1 MVQLLISILYKLRV
15 VAFHRNSAGAVFPVV
30 SHIRLCPEMK
40 RKASQDQCPVQTL
53 CLQHYVPFCGQGVC
67 WGVPAIPLLAA
78 PDRAGK
84 WGSVA
89 APGDLHSLVTEVR
102 LSL

>member
-1 MVQLLISILYKLRV
+1 
-15 VAFHRNSAGAVFPVV
+15 
-30 SHIRLCPEMK
+30 
-40 RKASQDQCPVQTL
+40 
-53 CLQHYVPFCGQGVC
+53 VC